1 MSSQLDT
8 ITEYVKVPEFNR
20 EKLQKT
26 YKSAVNEFSGD
37 KVEAQVMKIK
47 DNKKAIVT
55 IDKTEI
61 CLEDLKNGE
70 KITVCVG
77 KKHRKTLWKR
87 SFAVVYQ

>member
-8 ITEYVKVPEFNR
+8 ITEYVQVPEFNR

-47 DNKKAIVT
+47 DKGDCYNHT
-55 IDKTEI
+55 
-61 CLEDLKNGE
+61 
-70 KITVCVG
+70 
-77 KKHRKTLWKR
+77 
-87 SFAVVYQ
+87 

>member
-47 DNKKAIVT
+47 DNKRR
-55 IDKTEI
+55 
-61 CLEDLKNGE
+61 LLQSYMM
-70 KITVCVG
+70 TVCWIQ
-77 KKHRKTLWKR
+77 LII
-87 SFAVVYQ
+87 